1 MRDQTGPF
9 SLPKWRLT
17 RWLTDPGQD
26 ISLDLRQALIA
37 SLFGTL
43 PIFIGG
49 VVNTVLVAAVVAVRQ
64 PHPVFVSW
72 FAFEVVL
79 CVLRTYTIITAFRAA
94 AKGGETPTDLYIV
107 LAIFW
112 ALGVGYGTFISLL
125 SGDWVVAALACLSS
139 AAMMGGI
146 CFRNYAAPRLATAMI
161 VVSFGPACLG
171 AVLSGEP
178 IMLLTALQIPFYLFA
193 MGKAVYRLNRM
204 LVTTMRAERDN
215 DHRARHDMLTGLS
228 NRSGLTAA
236 LEQNW
241 EMVRRGRQQI
251 TLLYLDL
258 DGFKAIND
266 NHGHTAGDT
275 LLKLVGE
282 RLDDLLR
289 PGDLAARIGG
299 DEFVVLV
306 PNAGPAEA
314 MRLGHRLIEAISA
327 PYLVDGQEVVIGT
340 SIGIAST
347 QSGTASPDQLLR
359 HADLALYEAKSQER
373 GTCCLFAP
381 EMETRL
387 QMRHALE
394 ADLRSAFANG
404 EFELFYQPQI
414 NLAANE
420 ISGFEALLRWRHPER
435 GMIPPAEFIPVA
447 EDIGLISLL
456 GEWVLAQACHEA
468 ARWPRDLR
476 IAVNLSPLQFRSG
489 NLLHCVHTALAA
501 SGLAPER
508 LELEITE
515 SCLLQENDATLS
527 VLRQL
532 RRLGIRI
539 ALDDFGTGYSSVSYL
554 RKFPIDKIK
563 IDGSFVRD
571 ICSRIDAFVIVQS
584 ITSLGAGL
592 MMSTVAEGI
601 ETEEQLL
608 KIREAGC
615 TEGQGYYFG
624 RPKPP
629 CELVALLNEAGARS
643 DGSALYP
650 YSGSHH
656 RVLTR
661 SR

>member
-1 MRDQTGPF
+1 
-9 SLPKWRLT
+9 
-17 RWLTDPGQD
+17 
-26 ISLDLRQALIA
+26 
-37 SLFGTL
+37 
-43 PIFIGG
+43 
-49 VVNTVLVAAVVAVRQ
+49 
-64 PHPVFVSW
+64 
-72 FAFEVVL
+72 
-79 CVLRTYTIITAFRAA
+79 
-94 AKGGETPTDLYIV
+94 
-107 LAIFW
+107 
-112 ALGVGYGTFISLL
+112 
-125 SGDWVVAALACLSS
+125 
-139 AAMMGGI
+139 
-146 CFRNYAAPRLATAMI
+146 
-161 VVSFGPACLG
+161 
-171 AVLSGEP
+171 
-178 IMLLTALQIPFYLFA
+178 
-193 MGKAVYRLNRM
+193 VYRLNAM

-236 LEQNW
+236 LEQKW
-241 EMVRRGRQQI
+241 EMVQQGRHRL

-282 RLDDLLR
+282 RLSNLLR
-289 PGDLAARIGG
+289 PADLAARIGG
-299 DEFVVLV
+299 DEFVVL
-306 PNAGPAEA
+306 AQDTGSTEA
-314 MRLGHRLIEAISA
+314 MRLGNRLIEEVSA
-327 PYLVDGQEVVIGT
+327 PYRVDGQEVVIGT

-347 QSGTASPDQLLR
+347 QSGVASPDQLLK
-359 HADLALYEAKSQER
+359 HADLALYEAKSQGR
-373 GTCCLFAP
+373 GTCCFFAP

-414 NLAANE
+414 NIAVNE

-435 GMIPPAEFIPVA
+435 GMIPPSEFIPVA
-447 EDIGLISLL
+447 EDIGLISLI

-468 ARWPRDLR
+468 AQWPRDLKV
-476 IAVNLSPLQFRSG
+476 AVNLSPLQFRSG
-489 NLLHCVHTALAA
+489 TLLHCVRKALAA

-515 SCLLQENDATLS
+515 SCLLQENEETLS
-527 VLRQL
+527 VLHQL

-554 RKFPIDKIK
+554 RDFPIDKIK
-563 IDGSFVRD
+563 IDGTFVRD
-571 ICSRIDAFVIVQS
+571 ICSRADAFVIVQS

-601 ETEEQLL
+601 ETEEQLI

-629 CELVALLNEAGARS
+629 RELVDVLDEAGARS
-643 DGSALYP
+643 ANLGLSP
-650 YSGSHH
+650 
-656 RVLTR
+656 V
-661 SR
+661 

>member
-1 MRDQTGPF
+1 MRDQTGTF

-17 RWLTDPGQD
+17 RWLADPGQD
-26 ISLDLRQALIA
+26 IPLNLRQALIA

-49 VVNTVLVAAVVAVRQ
+49 VANTVLVAAVAALRQ
-64 PHPVFVSW
+64 PDPVFVSW

-79 CVLRTYTIITAFRAA
+79 CVLRTYVIIAAFRAA
-94 AKGGETPTDLYIV
+94 AKGRETPTDLYIV
-107 LAIFW
+107 LAVLWGF
-112 ALGVGYGTFISLL
+112 GVGYGTFISLL
-125 SGDWVVAALACLSS
+125 SGDWVIAALACLSS

-161 VVSFGPACLG
+161 VLSFGPACLG
-171 AVLSGEP
+171 AVLSGEL

-193 MGKAVYRLNRM
+193 MGKAVYRLNAM

-215 DHRARHDMLTGLS
+215 DYRARHDMLTGLS

-236 LEQNW
+236 LEQKW
-241 EMVRRGRQQI
+241 EMVQQGRQQI
-251 TLLYLDL
+251 ALLYLDL

-282 RLDDLLR
+282 RLSNLLR
-289 PGDLAARIGG
+289 SEDLAARIGG
-299 DEFVVLV
+299 DEFVVLAQNV
-306 PNAGPAEA
+306 GPIEA
-314 MRLGHRLIEAISA
+314 MRLGDHLIEEVSA
-327 PYLVDGQEVVIGT
+327 PYLVDGHEVVIGT
-340 SIGIAST
+340 SIGIASA
-347 QSGTASPDQLLR
+347 QSGVASPDQLLK
-359 HADLALYEAKSQER
+359 HADLALYEAKSQGR
-373 GTCCLFAP
+373 GTCCFFEP
-381 EMETRL
+381 EMEARL
-387 QMRHALE
+387 RVRHALE
-394 ADLRSAFANG
+394 ADLRSAFVNG

-414 NLAANE
+414 NIKENE

-435 GMIPPAEFIPVA
+435 GMIPPSEFIPVA

-456 GEWVLAQACHEA
+456 GEWVLVQACNEA
-468 ARWPRDLR
+468 AQWPQNLKV
-476 IAVNLSPLQFRSG
+476 AVNLSPLQFRRG
-489 NLLHCVHTALAA
+489 TLTHCVSNALAT
-501 SGLAPER
+501 SGLAPDR

-515 SCLLQENDATLS
+515 SCLLQENEETLS
-527 VLRQL
+527 VLHQL

-554 RKFPIDKIK
+554 RDFPIDKIK

-571 ICSRIDAFVIVQS
+571 ICSRADAFVIVKS
-584 ITSLGAGL
+584 IISLGAGL

-629 CELVALLNEAGARS
+629 RELIDFLLGAGRRS
-643 DGSALYP
+643 ADLGLSP
-650 YSGSHH
+650 
-656 RVLTR
+656 V
-661 SR
+661 SRDA